1 MEKCGDCFLD
11 VDSEGC
17 CKEEYYSRDSAD
29 SYIIMKASSNF
40 HQCSLLD
47 LDVCATLAVNC
58 V

>member
-29 SYIIMKASSNF
+29 SYIII
-40 HQCSLLD
+40 
-47 LDVCATLAVNC
+47 
-58 V
+58 